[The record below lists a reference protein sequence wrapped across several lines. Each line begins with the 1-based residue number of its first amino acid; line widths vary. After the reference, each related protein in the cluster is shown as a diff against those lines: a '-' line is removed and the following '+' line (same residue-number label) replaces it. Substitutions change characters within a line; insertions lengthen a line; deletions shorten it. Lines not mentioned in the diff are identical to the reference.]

1 MAALKME
8 FECQQNIFRKH
19 SNDNVAIHCGAVT
32 MLLTCRWGIH
42 KEMFTREISRERK
55 RERENLF

>member
-1 MAALKME
+1 ME